1 MSRRQGLA
9 FPKPKPAA
17 LVKDERDAAWRAR
30 DERESAKVRRRS
42 KGICEVTIGGVRC
55 TLRGREVHHHIGGWK
70 LRGRGESALA
80 KNKTHC
86 CIKHHTM
93 IERNVLEHVAGNRYK
108 EWGT

>member
-1 MSRRQGLA
+1 MKRGLA

-17 LVKDERDAAWRAR
+17 LEKLEKDAEWKKR

-42 KGICEVTIGGVRC
+42 KGICEVTIRRRRC
-55 TLRGREVHHHIGGWK
+55 TKRAYEVHHHLGGWK

-80 KNKTHC
+80 KRKTHC
-86 CIKHHTM
+86 CLEHHTQ
-93 IERNVLEHVAGNRYK
+93 IERNILEHVEGNHYK